1 MPSRTTREFLSALKQ
16 GEFER
21 AYYLY
26 GPEEVLKE
34 EGLRYLIE
42 RAVDPAT
49 RDFNFDLRSAGQLDP
64 ESVEALCNTVPMMA
78 DRRVVV
84 IRDVEQWKRKTKAR
98 NAFLAYLER
107 PSPDTVVV
115 LVQGAAED
123 TEDKELARRAVSVH
137 FGPPTAT
144 EAAKWLERKAAA
156 SGIRFAPGA
165 SEHLIKCT
173 GGDLGAIRLELEKL
187 SALAGDEPIT
197 AEQVGDLVGIRHGE
211 TLFDWR
217 DATMVGDAGRAVQ
230 LLGRV
235 LDQPGMSGV
244 KLVSLLGTTLV
255 GLGVVRAALDARSR
269 GGALDRVAFDALR
282 AARPFGLLPWK
293 DETLRWAHWAPKWPE
308 PRLRDALR
316 AALET
321 DRSLKSTTL
330 SDERALLADL
340 VMRLTIGE
348 KVRA

>member
-1 MPSRTTREFLSALKQ
+1 MPSRSTKEFLTALKK

-21 AYYLY
+21 AYYLH
-26 GPEEVLKE
+26 GPEDVLKE
-34 EGLRYLIE
+34 EGLRYLLE

-49 RDFNFDLRSAGQLDP
+49 RDFNLDQRSAGQLDP

-84 IRDVEQWKRKTKAR
+84 IRDVEQWKRRTKAR

-115 LVQGAAED
+115 LVQGSAEES
-123 TEDKELARRAVSVH
+123 EDKELARRATSVH
-137 FGPPTAT
+137 FGLPTAV
-144 EAAKWLERKAAA
+144 EAERWLERRAAA

-165 SEHLIKCT
+165 VTHLLKCT

-187 SALAGDEPIT
+187 SAIAGEEPIT

-211 TLFDWR
+211 TIFDWR
-217 DATMVGDAGRAVQ
+217 DAVMNGDAGRGVT
-230 LLGRV
+230 LLERV
-235 LDQPGMSGV
+235 LDQAGVSGV
-244 KLVSLLGTTLV
+244 KLVTLLGTTLV
-255 GLGVVRAALDARSR
+255 GVGVVRAALDAKGR
-269 GGALDRVAFDALR
+269 GTRLEDVAFNALR
-282 AARPFGLLPWK
+282 AARPFGLGPWK
-293 DETLRWAHWAPKWPE
+293 DETTRWARWAPQWPA
-308 PRLRDALR
+308 PRLREGLR

-340 VMRLTIGE
+340 VMRLTLGE
-348 KVRA
+348 KVGA

>member
-1 MPSRTTREFLSALKQ
+1 MPPRSTKEFLTSLRK

-21 AYYLY
+21 AYYLH
-26 GPEEVLKE
+26 GPEDVLKE
-34 EGLRYLIE
+34 EGLRYLLE

-49 RDFNFDLRSAGQLDP
+49 RDFNLDQRSAGQLDP

-115 LVQGAAED
+115 LVQGSAED
-123 TEDKELARRAVSVH
+123 AEDKELARRATSVH
-137 FGPPTAT
+137 FAPPTAA
-144 EAAKWLERKAAA
+144 EAERWLERRAAA

-165 SEHLIKCT
+165 VNHLLKCT

-187 SALAGDEPIT
+187 SAIAGEEPIT

-211 TLFDWR
+211 TIFDWR
-217 DATMVGDAGRAVQ
+217 DAVMNGDAGRSVT
-230 LLGRV
+230 LLERV
-235 LDQPGMSGV
+235 LDQSGVSGV
-244 KLVSLLGTTLV
+244 KLVTLLGTTLV
-255 GLGVVRAALDARSR
+255 GVGIVRAALDAKGRSAR
-269 GGALDRVAFDALR
+269 LEDVAFNALR
-282 AARPFGLLPWK
+282 TARPFGLGPWK
-293 DETLRWAHWAPKWPE
+293 DETVRWARWAAEWPA
-308 PRLRDALR
+308 PRLREALR
-316 AALET
+316 AALDT

-340 VMRLTIGE
+340 VMRLTLGE
-348 KVRA
+348 KVEA

>member
-1 MPSRTTREFLSALKQ
+1 MPPRSTKEFLTSLKK

-21 AYYLY
+21 AYYLH
-26 GPEEVLKE
+26 GPEDVLKE
-34 EGLRYLIE
+34 EGLRYLLE

-49 RDFNFDLRSAGQLDP
+49 RDFNLDQRSAGQLDP

-115 LVQGAAED
+115 LVQGGSEE
-123 TEDKELARRAVSVH
+123 TEDKELARRATSVH
-137 FGPPTAT
+137 FSPPTAA
-144 EAAKWLERKAAA
+144 EAERWLERRAAA

-165 SEHLIKCT
+165 VTHLLKCT
-173 GGDLGAIRLELEKL
+173 GGDLGTIRLELEKL
-187 SALAGDEPIT
+187 SAIAGEEPIT

-211 TLFDWR
+211 TIFDWR
-217 DATMVGDAGRAVQ
+217 DAVMNGDAGRSVT
-230 LLGRV
+230 LLERV
-235 LDQPGMSGV
+235 LDQSGVSGV
-244 KLVSLLGTTLV
+244 KLVTLLGTTLV
-255 GLGVVRAALDARSR
+255 GVGVVRAALDAKGRSAR
-269 GGALDRVAFDALR
+269 LEDVAFNALR
-282 AARPFGLLPWK
+282 AGRPFGLGPWK
-293 DETLRWAHWAPKWPE
+293 DETVRWARWAPEWPA
-308 PRLRDALR
+308 PRLREALR
-316 AALET
+316 AALDT

-340 VMRLTIGE
+340 VMRLTLGE
-348 KVRA
+348 KVGA

>member
-1 MPSRTTREFLSALKQ
+1 MPSRTTREFLSTLKK
-16 GEFER
+16 GEFDR
-21 AYYLY
+21 AYYLH

-42 RAVDPAT
+42 RSVDPAT

-78 DRRVVV
+78 ERRVVV

-107 PSPDTVVV
+107 PSPETVVV
-115 LVQGAAED
+115 LVQGAAEEA
-123 TEDKELARRAVSVH
+123 EDKELAKRAVSVH
-137 FGPPTAT
+137 FGPPTAA
-144 EAAKWLERKAAA
+144 EAGKWLERKADA

-165 SEHLIKCT
+165 SEHLLKCT

-187 SALAGDEPIT
+187 SALAGAEPIT
-197 AEQVGDLVGIRHGE
+197 AEQVGDLVGVRHGE
-211 TLFDWR
+211 TIFDWR
-217 DATMVGDAGRAVQ
+217 DAVMDGDAGRGVR
-230 LLGRV
+230 LLERV
-235 LDQPGMSGV
+235 LEQSGMSGV

-255 GLGVVRAALDARSR
+255 GLGVVRAAFDARPR
-269 GGALDRVAFDALR
+269 GGALDRVAFDSLR
-282 AARPFGLLPWK
+282 GARPFGLLPWK
-293 DETLRWAHWAPKWPE
+293 DETLRWAQWAPKWPA
-308 PRLRDALR
+308 PRLREALK

-348 KVRA
+348 KVGT